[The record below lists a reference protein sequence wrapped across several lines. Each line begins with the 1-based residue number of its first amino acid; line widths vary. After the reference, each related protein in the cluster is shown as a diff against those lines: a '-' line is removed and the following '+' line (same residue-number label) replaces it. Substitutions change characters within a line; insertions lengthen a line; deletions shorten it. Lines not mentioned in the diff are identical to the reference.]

1 MKPLVDKLGYRAGMG
16 TQVWRL
22 PEALRAELA
31 PLLAD
36 GSESPRFQIAF
47 AKDRVELA
55 QAANDVAAA
64 YRPGGHLRMCY
75 PKKSGSIR
83 TDVSRDIGWE
93 PVQARSIRCHPGGA
107 RCGLVGSAL
116 PSARRNPVFHSAL
129 AIRRATVSRLSC
141 GSTIVQRRR

>member
-1 MKPLVDKLGYRAGMG
+1 MKPLLNKLGYRAGMG

-36 GSESPRFQIAF
+36 GSESPRFRIAF
-47 AKDRVELA
+47 AKDRIELA
-55 QAANDVAAA
+55 EAANDVAAA
-64 YRPGGHLRMCY
+64 YRPGGHLWICY

-93 PVQARSIRCHPGGA
+93 PVQALDLFGVTQVA
-107 RCGLVGSAL
+107 LDADWSAL
-116 PSARRNPVFHSAL
+116 RFRLRDEIHSFTRRSPSGAPS
-129 AIRRATVSRLSC
+129 
-141 GSTIVQRRR
+141 